1 MKRNKFFWI
10 MFLIPSFFFS
20 WSRGQSFQD
29 ISDATFLRMALIG
42 PSVLSLSLDEAQVP
56 SKKPFWGAVFS
67 AAIPGTGQM
76 WGGSWLK
83 GVLFLGLETALW
95 VSYDSYSDK
104 GKEWE
109 DRFIKFAD
117 THWDENRWRT
127 QYNENEEPKTHDLP
141 SEKTQQYYEMI
152 GKYDE
157 FKWGWD
163 DYVSGGPELTEHREY
178 YENLRHKSNTELK
191 KASTC
196 AMIVM
201 ANHVISSLDAA
212 WTIHRKNLKLKA
224 FLQPQYKY
232 QAYSFIPMASIQLM
246 W

>member
-1 MKRNKFFWI
+1 MKIKPFFWI
-10 MFLIPSFFFS
+10 MLCMISLSFS
-20 WSRGQSFQD
+20 WSMGQSLQT
-29 ISDATFLRMALIG
+29 ISDPTFLQMALNG
-42 PSVLSLSLDEAQVP
+42 PLLLPFASEEAAVP
-56 SKKPFWGAVFS
+56 AKKPFLGAVFS
-67 AAIPGTGQM
+67 AAIPGMGQM

-83 GVLFLGLETALW
+83 GIVFLGLETALW
-95 VSYDSYSDK
+95 VGYDQYSDK

-109 DRFIKFAD
+109 DKFIRYAD
-117 THWDENRWRT
+117 THWDETRWRT
-127 QYNENEEPKTHDLP
+127 QYNEQEEPKTHDLP
-141 SEKTQQYYEMI
+141 STKTQQYYEMI

-163 DYVSGGPELTEHREY
+163 DYVPGGPALTPNRDY
-178 YENLRHKSNTELK
+178 YETLRHKSNTELK

-212 WTIHRKNLKLKA
+212 WTIHRKNLKLKTS
-224 FLQPQYKY
+224 LQPQYQRY
-232 QAYSFIPMASIQLM
+232 AYSFVPSVSVQLT